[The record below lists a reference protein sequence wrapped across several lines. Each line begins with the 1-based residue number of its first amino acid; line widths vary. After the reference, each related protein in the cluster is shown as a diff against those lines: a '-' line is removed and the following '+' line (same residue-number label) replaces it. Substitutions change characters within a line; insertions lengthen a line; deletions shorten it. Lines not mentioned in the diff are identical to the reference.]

1 MRVEVQPQAREQ
13 IREALR
19 DLREARPSSVTA
31 FREELREALERLER
45 FPESGEAYTEPGRRN
60 YRRALL
66 MRFRHTLTYFVR
78 ENTVSV
84 IAFRHMSMDP
94 TDSLRA
100 VETAEGGQR
109 AFVVIEQPESDP
121 ER

>member
-1 MRVEVQPQAREQ
+1 VRN
-13 IREALR
+13 
-19 DLREARPSSVTA
+19 LREARPSSVTA
-31 FREELREALERLER
+31 FREELREALKRLEL

-60 YRRALL
+60 FRRVSLV
-66 MRFRHTLTYFVR
+66 RFRHTLTYFVR
-78 ENTVSV
+78 ENMVSV

-109 AFVVIEQPESDP
+109 AFVVIEQPESDS